1 MKKPLFALAIIAF
14 GIGIAMYTNASYKEG
29 NETMGATMGGAA
41 NKATA
46 SKENKATTA
55 TAPATAPASDQTAA
69 INSVMNN
76 PDIKKML
83 SDPALQSLMGGMSGS
98 SAPSTV
104 QPNTVSPPM

>member
-46 SKENKATTA
+46 SKENK
-55 TAPATAPASDQTAA
+55 APASDQTAA